1 MNDYREALKTFTNVM
16 INSTEGNTPEQ
27 EEKDERQARLELFC
41 NSFDATKDKTQLET
55 DLKTLREEAEIP
67 LNANFDMIYKAWY
80 AGLNAGLDFF
90 MQVCGILNEKQTE
103 QP

>member
-1 MNDYREALKTFTNVM
+1 MMNDYREALKTFTNVM
-16 INSTEGNTPEQ
+16 INFTEGNTPEQ
-27 EEKDERQARLELFC
+27 KEKDERQARLELFC
-41 NSFDATKDKTQLET
+41 NSFDAIKDKTQLET

-90 MQVCGILNEKQTE
+90 MQVCGILNEK
-103 QP
+103 